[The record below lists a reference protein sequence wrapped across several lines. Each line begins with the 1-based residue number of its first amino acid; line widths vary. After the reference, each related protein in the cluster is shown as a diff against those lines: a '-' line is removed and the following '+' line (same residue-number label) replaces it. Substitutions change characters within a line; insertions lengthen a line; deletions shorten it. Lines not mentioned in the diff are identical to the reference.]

1 MLFGRDR
8 CEHVCLKSSDEVWN
22 KGPREQWSQGRAER
36 IRWILPALCDPYEV
50 RPDRQLKPGDKT
62 KTRIYLIRMDADL
75 ESGAPQEY
83 YCVYTSVEG
92 KNLVRFQTAYPITRE
107 KWNNLRKIGPRY
119 HPKS

>member
-1 MLFGRDR
+1 
-8 CEHVCLKSSDEVWN
+8 
-22 KGPREQWSQGRAER
+22 
-36 IRWILPALCDPYEV
+36 
-50 RPDRQLKPGDKT
+50 
-62 KTRIYLIRMDADL
+62 MDADL

-83 YCVYTSVEG
+83 YCVYASVEV